1 MANIINK
8 LTGNK
13 AGIKY
18 VERRNWDVKK
28 RLCSSIEKA
37 KRILGY
43 EPKTSFEEGEKA
55 KRILGYEPKTSFE
68 EGLEKVH
75 KWFEENWENIKK
87 SAKF

>member
-43 EPKTSFEEGEKA
+43 EPKTSFEEG
-55 KRILGYEPKTSFE
+55 
-68 EGLEKVH
+68 LEKVH
-75 KWFEENWENIKK
+75 KWFEENWENIKNN
-87 SAKF
+87 AKF